1 MSILLLSEFINKNG
15 GRIGG
20 DYKID
25 QDNAMTTSPTEPPVT
40 TDDFVKA
47 TRQGMSRYM
56 YRSFYGENDETTDG
70 VEEPEEDKEK
80 KYPSKPKGKSKTKP
94 KTPSPWKKPKERQPS
109 LRVPGLKEEAN
120 LKMDSLIE
128 DIFKKKDFDKE
139 FVEKRKYDLRLNG
152 IQDLESLR
160 ETNPILIRKV
170 KSLRDTIEKGIASGE
185 EKAII
190 LNYLLDMDLLDIPR
204 EYKEE
209 LKKKIR

>member
-1 MSILLLSEFINKNG
+1 MSILLLSELVNKNG
-15 GRIGG
+15 GKIGG

-47 TRQGMSRYM
+47 TRQGMSRWM

-80 KYPSKPKGKSKTKP
+80 KYPSKPK
-94 KTPSPWKKPKERQPS
+94 KKLKKETN
-109 LRVPGLKEEAN
+109 LKEDAK
-120 LKMDSLIE
+120 LKMNSLIE
-128 DIFKKKDFDKE
+128 DIFKKKDFDRD

-152 IQDLESLR
+152 IQDLETLR

-185 EKAII
+185 EKAVI
-190 LNYLLDMDLLDIPR
+190 LNYLLDMNLLDVPR